1 MNAKI
6 RNIVTLFLSAVAMG
20 VAVSPSMAGVTCS
33 VNGGTM
39 TVRATSSLAGKRLFL
54 LWDDTDKGD
63 SVSGWAHSASLA
75 DAVPFKGGTFTV
87 DLASH
92 GIANGQI
99 CRIAAATVYERL
111 DSIHMASEQ
120 AYVDTGIPGK
130 DVYGLRFGFHPT
142 GMSDSGNRDLYSAVN
157 CGKDNGTGKVA
168 NRGGFSVCV
177 AYGKDLHRFR
187 FIWRGVSFDK
197 GDNRVETGKI
207 NEYAFT
213 KGVCTLNG
221 VLQQS
226 DLASGS
232 ISTNDHKVFLGRCCY
247 TTYSLHGWW
256 SHVSFDDGEGNRIL
270 DYVPVQRVADGKVG
284 FYDRVASTFVA
295 SSGAGDFT
303 AGAVADETSTAAVNS
318 CSAALT
324 VKTIAG
330 LVI

>member
-1 MNAKI
+1 MNAKV

-63 SVSGWAHSASLA
+63 SVSGW
-75 DAVPFKGGTFTV
+75 
-87 DLASH
+87 
-92 GIANGQI
+92 
-99 CRIAAATVYERL
+99 
-111 DSIHMASEQ
+111 
-120 AYVDTGIPGK
+120 
-130 DVYGLRFGFHPT
+130 
-142 GMSDSGNRDLYSAVN
+142 
-157 CGKDNGTGKVA
+157 
-168 NRGGFSVCV
+168 
-177 AYGKDLHRFR
+177 
-187 FIWRGVSFDK
+187 
-197 GDNRVETGKI
+197 
-207 NEYAFT
+207 
-213 KGVCTLNG
+213 
-221 VLQQS
+221 
-226 DLASGS
+226 
-232 ISTNDHKVFLGRCCY
+232 
-247 TTYSLHGWW
+247 W

-303 AGAVADETSTAAVNS
+303 AGAVADETPTAAVNS